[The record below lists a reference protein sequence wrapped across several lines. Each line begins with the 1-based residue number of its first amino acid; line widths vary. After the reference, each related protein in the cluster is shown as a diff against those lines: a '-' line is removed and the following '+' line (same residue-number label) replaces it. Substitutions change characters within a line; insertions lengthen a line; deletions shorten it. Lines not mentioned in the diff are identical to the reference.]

1 MACEDTTCEWRQVLA
16 TSMHSKG
23 GWHHSV
29 GNYQMQRTD
38 LEGWMPKCCNCT
50 LAINPWGGRPRT
62 GNSCIHSLPNPCD
75 FGSWPP
81 ALPGFERLDS
91 QAAVVDKTGVERLLQ
106 IEMSDQVQSHKGTL
120 HGHFQTHETYG
131 LWEVIS
137 LKFHVVQVSSCIL
150 MYRRHLAVWPSA

>member
-1 MACEDTTCEWRQVLA
+1 MACEDATCGWRQVLA
-16 TSMHSKG
+16 TSMHAKG

-38 LEGWMPKCCNCT
+38 LEGWVPKMLQLHPSNQP
-50 LAINPWGGRPRT
+50 IQGGART
-62 GNSCIHSLPNPCD
+62 GNKNPCD

-137 LKFHVVQVSSCIL
+137 LKFHVVQFSSCIL
-150 MYRRHLAVWPSA
+150 MYRCHLAVWPNA